1 MKNLRLPKSLVFQG
15 LDCDAMRIS
24 SRIGGPDSCRVRPNS
39 KPWMVRLALKNEKN
53 ASKAHICGGTLI
65 SEHHVLTAKHCLNK
79 SPKELILDSMIV
91 VVGDHILSEN
101 DGEQFFDI
109 KDIEYYSS
117 IKGTIKVNIIK
128 QIIMVFVLFELI
140 SLYV

>member
-1 MKNLRLPKSLVFQG
+1 M
-15 LDCDAMRIS
+15 
-24 SRIGGPDSCRVRPNS
+24 
-39 KPWMVRLALKNEKN
+39 
-53 ASKAHICGGTLI
+53 
-65 SEHHVLTAKHCLNK
+65 LTAKHCLNK
-79 SPKELILDSMIV
+79 SPKESILDSMIV
-91 VVGDHILSEN
+91 VVGYHILSEN
-101 DGEQFFDI
+101 VGERFFDI